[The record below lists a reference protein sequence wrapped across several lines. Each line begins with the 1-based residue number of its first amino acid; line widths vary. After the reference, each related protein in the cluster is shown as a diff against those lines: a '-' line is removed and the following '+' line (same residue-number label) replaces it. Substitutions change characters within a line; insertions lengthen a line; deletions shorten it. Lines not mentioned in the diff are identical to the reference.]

1 MEQAMKLDWEDL
13 AAGAGHWLELFDS
26 AFAMDDVPLEA
37 RPLKSAMWLVKD
49 GISELP
55 PGESKT
61 DYFDKEW
68 FAALVVAI
76 KQWYE
81 DRYGAEAF
89 LPNRTPLSGLVTLHG
104 TLVRISIRETISEVE
119 VEGET
124 AWLIFPDAIHES
136 ETTLSFFPSKPN
148 LNSLTQEERAKVE
161 DRVSQ
166 VVKHSRST
174 KLMLDFA
181 SDLPDEAKQ
190 MAAGLWGHI
199 EKGVADIVTLKPAVA
214 AVGCWELHLAVEK
227 AFKVFAQ
234 QNGKKLTGHDLQAL
248 SEKVKP
254 LGCTVTQELL
264 QKLPHWKT
272 SIEYRYGEK
281 EIAVSDAVEI
291 YEAALHL
298 VDEITSKL
306 RRDLVINNAG
316 LLLKKPRWVGRK

>member
-1 MEQAMKLDWEDL
+1 VEQEMKLDWEDL

-26 AFAMDDVPLEA
+26 AFAMDDVPLDA

-49 GISELP
+49 AFSEFP
-55 PGESKT
+55 PGASKT

-68 FAALVVAI
+68 FAAVVVAI
-76 KQWYE
+76 KKWYE

-89 LPNRTPLSGLVTLHG
+89 VPNRNPLSGLVSLHG
-104 TLVRISIRETISEVE
+104 TPVRLSIPETISEVE
-119 VEGET
+119 TEGET
-124 AWLIFPDAIHES
+124 AWLIFPDAIHKS
-136 ETTLSFFPSKPN
+136 ETPLSFFQSKPN
-148 LNSLTQEERAKVE
+148 LNALLPEERVKVE
-161 DRVSQ
+161 NRISQ
-166 VVKHSRST
+166 AVKSSRST

-190 MAAGLWGHI
+190 MAVGLWGHV
-199 EKGVADIVTLKPAVA
+199 EKGVKDILSLKPAVA

-227 AFKVFAQ
+227 AFKVLAQ
-234 QNGKKLTGHDLQAL
+234 QNGKKITGHDLEAL
-248 SEKVKP
+248 SDKVKP
-254 LGCTVTQELL
+254 FGCTVTPQLLQELP
-264 QKLPHWKT
+264 QWKK

-281 EIAVSDAVEI
+281 EIAVNDAIKI
-291 YEAALHL
+291 YEAALSL